1 MYVPSEW
8 IVNEPPF
15 VPATMLPTLAPM
27 PFTAATVSASLS
39 GSVSLLIT
47 LPLVVAF
54 SVVAPVSLT
63 AVGAGFVTDH
73 VND

>member
-1 MYVPSEW
+1 MNRRSFLDNVADVGSNAVHCGHGER
-8 IVNEPPF
+8 IV
-15 VPATMLPTLAPM
+15 
-27 PFTAATVSASLS
+27 S

-63 AVGAGFVTDH
+63 ALVLDSSPTM
-73 VND
+73 